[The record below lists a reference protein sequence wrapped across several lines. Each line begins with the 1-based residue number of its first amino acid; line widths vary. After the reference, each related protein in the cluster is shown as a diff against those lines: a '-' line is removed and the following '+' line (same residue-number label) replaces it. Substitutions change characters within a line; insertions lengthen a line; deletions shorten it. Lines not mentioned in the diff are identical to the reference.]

1 MKNKLSIFAA
11 LCALAAL
18 IMSTDNVINC
28 CQAALTLC
36 LELIIPSLF
45 PFFVLSGLLNRLGLP
60 SLLGQLLAPLASRLF
75 RVSGPGASAFFIGIT
90 GGYPMGASYIA
101 DLLESGQISSEEA
114 SRLLA
119 FCNNSGPAFIVGA
132 VGAGV
137 FHSAGVGLLLYLV
150 HIFSAIIAGVL
161 LRPREN
167 ISFALCTDAAGESI
181 KTALPEAV
189 RQGVVS
195 TLNVCGFVVCFTVL
209 TGLLDAWGLFSGL
222 AGAIA
227 ARFAFELHFVRAAL
241 TGVLELGSAVGAMQG
256 LSETPLNLALA
267 AAILGWGGIS
277 VHFQTAAVLADAD
290 IKTAP
295 HFRGRLM
302 SAVIGAALAYIL
314 GSVFC

>member
-18 IMSTDNVINC
+18 LMSTENVISC
-28 CQAALTLC
+28 CRGALTLC
-36 LELIIPSLF
+36 LELIMPSLF

-60 SLLGQLLAPLASRLF
+60 SLLGGLLSPLASRLF
-75 RVSGPGASAFFIGIT
+75 HVSGPGASAFFIGIT
-90 GGYPMGASYIA
+90 GGYPMGASYIG
-101 DLLESGQISSEEA
+101 DMLEHGQVNSEEA
-114 SRLLA
+114 SHLLA

-137 FHSAGVGLLLYLV
+137 FHSAGVGLLLYFI
-150 HIFSAIIAGVL
+150 HILSALITGVL
-161 LRPREN
+161 LRPRAEV
-167 ISFALCTDAAGESI
+167 SFAPCAAVPCESI

-189 RQGVVS
+189 RQSVVS

-209 TGLLDAWGLFSGL
+209 TGLLDAWGLFSAL
-222 AGAIA
+222 AGMIA
-227 ARFAFELHFVRAAL
+227 ARFGLELHFVRAAL
-241 TGVLELGSAVGAMQG
+241 TGALELGSAVGAMQG
-256 LSETPLNLALA
+256 LYATPLNLALA

-277 VHFQTAAVLADAD
+277 VHFQTAAVLAETD

-302 SAVIGAALAYIL
+302 SAVIGATLAYAL

>member
-18 IMSTDNVINC
+18 LMSTKNVISC
-28 CQAALTLC
+28 CRGALTLC
-36 LELIIPSLF
+36 LELIMPSLF

-60 SLLGQLLAPLASRLF
+60 SLLGQLLSPLASRLF

-101 DLLESGQISSEEA
+101 DMLEHGQVSPEEA
-114 SRLLA
+114 SHLLA

-137 FHSAGVGLLLYLV
+137 FRSAGVGLLLYLV
-150 HIFSAIIAGVL
+150 HILSALITGVL
-161 LRPREN
+161 LRPREEV
-167 ISFALCTDAAGESI
+167 SFAPCTAVPGGSI

-189 RQGVVS
+189 RQSVVS

-209 TGLLDAWGLFSGL
+209 AGLLDAWGLFSAL
-222 AGAIA
+222 AGMIA
-227 ARFAFELHFVRAAL
+227 ARFGLELHFVRAAL
-241 TGVLELGSAVGAMQG
+241 SGVLELGSAVGAMQG
-256 LSETPLNLALA
+256 LAASPLNLALA

-302 SAVIGAALAYIL
+302 SSVIGATLAYVL

>member
-11 LCALAAL
+11 LCALATL
-18 IMSTDNVINC
+18 LMSTENVIC
-28 CQAALTLC
+28 CCRNALTLC
-36 LELIIPSLF
+36 LELIMPSLF

-60 SLLGQLLAPLASRLF
+60 SLLGELLSVPASRLF

-101 DLLESGQISSEEA
+101 DMLERGQVSPEEA

-137 FHSAGVGLLLYLV
+137 FHSAGVGLLLYII
-150 HIFSAIIAGVL
+150 HILSALITGVL
-161 LRPREN
+161 LRPKEAV
-167 ISFALCTDAAGESI
+167 SGVSCTVETHESI

-189 RQGVVS
+189 RQSVIS

-227 ARFAFELHFVRAAL
+227 ARSGLELHFIRAAL

-256 LSETPLNLALA
+256 LSATPLNLGLA

-302 SAVIGAALAYIL
+302 SAATGAVLGYIL
-314 GSVFC
+314 GAVFF